1 MKFSG
6 LGEGLH
12 SPSAFLVKLLCR
24 CMHVKTFKTIVY
36 PFRLLQTP
44 LTARMYGDEERE
56 NENKLSMS
64 ASDSNIDSVPYR
76 ILVDMFNDASQI
88 TVKKDN
94 IIKSPGCTDTFYVAD
109 NKSRKPKEA
118 VINFKSLNIKCE
130 KICLD
135 LIHILFVNI
144 P

>member
-56 NENKLSMS
+56 N
-64 ASDSNIDSVPYR
+64 
-76 ILVDMFNDASQI
+76 F
-88 TVKKDN
+88 
-94 IIKSPGCTDTFYVAD
+94 
-109 NKSRKPKEA
+109 
-118 VINFKSLNIKCE
+118 
-130 KICLD
+130 
-135 LIHILFVNI
+135 
-144 P
+144 